1 MLHLPGSEKNEEFLL
16 AYENYSDAIFRHCF
30 FRVYNR
36 DEALDIA
43 QESFIRTWEYIGKG
57 HDVQNIRAFVYRV
70 ANNLIIDRSRKKK
83 ALSLDE
89 LQEVGFDPGKDDTDK
104 LHHSLEGKEALK
116 MIVDLDK
123 KYQDVIVM
131 RFIDDLSPKEIAEI
145 LNESENAISVRIHR
159 GLKKAR
165 ELIDEKQK
173 KKKYL

>member
-1 MLHLPGSEKNEEFLL
+1 MLNLNSSEKNEEFLL

-30 FRVYNR
+30 FRIFNR
-36 DEALDIA
+36 EEAVDIA
-43 QESFIRTWEYIGKG
+43 QESFIRTWEYIAKG
-57 HDVQNIRAFVYRV
+57 NEVQNIRAFLYRV

-89 LQEVGFDPGKDDTDK
+89 LQEYGFDPGKDESAT
-104 LHHSLEGKEALK
+104 LNHTVEGREALE
-116 MIVDLDK
+116 MLTELDK

-145 LNESENAISVRIHR
+145 LNESENAVSVRIHR

-165 ELIDEKQK
+165 EVMDSKERKA
-173 KKKYL
+173 